1 MPDQVTFDRTG
12 ALAGARACIP
22 VALGVLTYGLVFG
35 VLARQAGLSVLE
47 TGLMSALVFA
57 GSAQF
62 VAIELWQTPLPS
74 LTIILT
80 TLIVNLRHI
89 LMGAALRSW
98 FSKLGPAETYGSA
111 FFMTDENWALTM
123 GELADGSSN
132 AAFLLGSGIA
142 VFLAWIGS
150 TVTGAAVGGLITDV
164 ARYGLDFAF
173 TAVFITLL
181 VGLWDGRS
189 DLIPWVSAALVAVAA
204 SQVLPGSWYILLGG
218 LAGSLIAVV
227 SSNGE

>member
-1 MPDQVTFDRTG
+1 MSDQVTFDPSG
-12 ALAGARACIP
+12 ALAGFRACIP
-22 VALGVLTYGLVFG
+22 IALGVVTYGLVFG

-47 TGLMSALVFA
+47 TGLMSTLVFA

-74 LTIILT
+74 LTIVLT
-80 TLIVNLRHI
+80 TLVVNLRHL
-89 LMGAALRSW
+89 LMGAALRPW
-98 FSKLGPAETYGSA
+98 FSDLGPAETYSSA

-123 GELADGSSN
+123 GKLADGSTN

-150 TVTGAAVGGLITDV
+150 TVTGAAVGGLVTDV

-181 VGLWDGRS
+181 VGLWDGRA
-189 DLIPWVSAALVAVAA
+189 DLAPWTSAALVAVIA

-218 LAGSLIAVV
+218 LAGSFIAVV
-227 SSNGE
+227 SSRGE

>member
-1 MPDQVTFDRTG
+1 MSNRVTFDRTG
-12 ALAGARACIP
+12 ALTGFHACLPIAMG
-22 VALGVLTYGLVFG
+22 VATYSLVFG

-47 TGLMSALVFA
+47 IGLMSSLVFA

-80 TLIVNLRHI
+80 TLVVNLRHI
-89 LMGAALRSW
+89 LMGAALRPW
-98 FSKLGPAETYGSA
+98 FSELKPAEAYGSA
-111 FFMTDENWALTM
+111 FFMSDENWALTM
-123 GELADGSSN
+123 GELADGSTN

-164 ARYGLDFAF
+164 ARYGLDFTF

-181 VGLWDGRS
+181 VSLWDGRS
-189 DLIPWVSAALVAVAA
+189 DLVPWMSAALVSVVA
-204 SQVLPGSWYILLGG
+204 SQVLSGSWYILLGG
-218 LAGSLIAVV
+218 FAGSVVAVV
-227 SSNGE
+227 SSNGD